1 MSASTF
7 MDTLPLW
14 LLYLIVAAIVLLSI
28 EAGWRLGNRQ
38 HQRHADEGKAPVSAP
53 VGATMGLLAFL
64 LAFTFGM
71 AATRFDARKQAVVQE
86 ANAIGTAY
94 LRTSFLPDTLRGEAR
109 NLLRE
114 YLALRTG
121 GAPAI
126 MTAEGMARSSALHD
140 RLWAIATSAE
150 ALSDTVSIGMFAQS
164 LNDVI
169 DLDTIRMT
177 ANRNRIPDSI
187 WLMLGIVTIFSM
199 ASMGYEFGLTGERSW
214 ALMIL
219 MTVAFTAVITLIAD
233 LDRSQSG
240 LLRVSQQPLIDL
252 LNKIG
257 APAP

>member
-71 AATRFDARKQAVVQE
+71 AATRFDAVNKPWCRKPMPSAPLICGPVFCLTHCAVKR
-86 ANAIGTAY
+86 A
-94 LRTSFLPDTLRGEAR
+94 TSC
-109 NLLRE
+109 RE

-214 ALMIL
+214 ALTIL